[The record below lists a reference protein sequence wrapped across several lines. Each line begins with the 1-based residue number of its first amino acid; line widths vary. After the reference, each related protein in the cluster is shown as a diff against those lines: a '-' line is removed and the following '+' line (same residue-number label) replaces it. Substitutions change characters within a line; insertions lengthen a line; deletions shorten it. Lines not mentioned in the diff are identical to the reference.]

1 MEGHPSLSSTPT
13 SPMSLNDILSGNM
26 GSQNQALKNL
36 QALAKL
42 GGMSIGD
49 HGKRQSQIVT
59 SNKGKQLG

>member
-1 MEGHPSLSSTPT
+1 MEGHPTLSSNPT

-49 HGKRQSQIVT
+49 HGK
-59 SNKGKQLG
+59 GLG